1 MFYGPWIYQIYDF
14 NQLVVNV
21 KGVMISDNRAAS
33 GSGGG
38 LLMVDYSP
46 LAAISVSGG
55 EIVRNSASAGG
66 GGVYATSVWS
76 DITVKNVKISNNS
89 AAVGAGGFE
98 AHFSVKLS
106 LMNVSV
112 IGNHGPGIVFT
123 DEIILGQNAYELGG
137 SELYVSGSK
146 FIDNV
151 NEMDGWGGG
160 MLLRGGVMAKVT
172 RCDFEG
178 NRARNG
184 GAVAV
189 VGQGGLD
196 LLDVAIRSNEARECG
211 GGVAFTSL
219 TSLSYGQ
226 NLILES
232 NRGLYGGGMCYMPP
246 SAAGVST
253 VCYPPGAPTHLGLS
267 ASSSLAASPASL
279 GVVRLSGNVA
289 DASGGGLYL
298 RCKGLPEVIKDAVMD
313 GGAGGRRLETG
324 DVERRARNSNM
335 SSSLVGQRRVQQA
348 SFSLNGVSYEMSDN
362 VARYG
367 ESIGSIQEKM
377 SMLGWDQATSISFV
391 PGDAL
396 LKEIVLT
403 DGFGQVIKTKEGIV
417 VAEMLVMGEDGGFTV
432 HHRHFYEFDDDGRCL
447 LDQEAAWPLKNGQGT
462 EFMDSA
468 WLKLRYQP
476 GIVETDG
483 SMLSGSTTDLSLSMQ
498 VIPLERLSC
507 MEGTSFTR
515 VQGGSGVCVAC
526 QRDQYVVSPDYS
538 PCMQCAI
545 GGECDG
551 SNLKGLLEGSK
562 WTREG
567 QEMRLVECPPGSI
580 IVRDTIAVLDECIVC
595 PQQTFSNVTARW
607 EQGKGQLVS
616 QSASQA
622 SLLCT
627 TCLPHRKCQG
637 SQNLP
642 LDTRIWITP
651 KGEAGPGPEQLESL
665 EASAGECFEKMAE
678 CDTLR
683 QRETVVISIADA
695 GAGPTRFTVQWRE
708 IDDGG
713 PSGRSID
720 AQPSVVQQGG
730 SNLMYVAEFT
740 PSKVGNYLI
749 EILRNGISLPN
760 SPILLRVEQALCP
773 TFQTADDQGICR
785 CSGYETEALGCI
797 GSDTLIA
804 IIIVPVIFLLLLVAC
819 IFTKYSIDQAD
830 KVWQI
835 EKSEITFADDP
846 PTVLGKGV
854 HGQVLLGEYR
864 GTACA
869 VKTIVP
875 ERTESRGDV
884 KKSSGSSRSQAQS
897 PTNNHSTNLHLQQQ
911 HQHQHHHQHHHQ
923 RVETDVRG
931 LAASDQN
938 NAMPPFGARPDKDE
952 DYDDYDDDDDAVDRF
967 GQKIVISRTA
977 SGSSMQSSS
986 HAHPSDNQG
995 ARHPVLQCGH
1005 SQSSDLT
1012 SGSSHAKKSVNQNQ
1026 HHGMDSALEMTLDE
1040 VSGSHGAFGRP
1051 HNGTMDDKQ
1060 VSASKRWLQSK
1071 VWRAKSRL
1079 RLWVNNR
1086 ASRMLAKLGHKKS
1099 TEHVSRVDA
1108 LLAEMR
1114 VLIKLRH
1121 PNITTIM
1128 GAVVND
1134 VEFPW
1139 LVMEYMQKGSLLS
1152 LLKSE
1157 DVHLDNK
1164 HLIKLAAD
1172 IVHGMRFLHAS
1183 SPPIIH
1189 GDLKCANVLVDS
1201 AFHAKVTDFGYAKQM
1216 KQPGKVV
1223 GSPFFMAPELLTGG
1237 HWHSCASDVYAFG
1250 IMLYEMFA
1258 QQPLYPGPG
1267 DVISILRQVIHQ
1279 DRRPILPPRL
1289 QNLDR
1294 DDPLKSIVSMM
1305 TQCWEK
1311 EVSKRPTFEE
1321 MDKCSTLADHMG
1333 IATTSTPAITPI
1345 QSGLGDKTLMMSQRS
1360 EAHPRSPV
1368 GRANSRSA
1376 VAIKGPVVPPRIM
1389 EALMR
1394 GEAVGPE
1401 HHVCVSLIWLDASAA
1416 FEDLASFFE
1425 TLHAAAARFDVFL
1438 VGNTGEGGDGVVAVS
1453 NMHKKQDDHALRI
1466 AAFAISLR
1474 EEAKMPKLFKA
1485 SVSAGPLSAAVAYT
1499 DRLGYVING
1508 KALLWAQDIAQFG
1521 LEGQIVCLPDFQEA
1535 ASHQVHPKS
1544 TPMPSSLSLI
1554 SKHIHRFTATTDGNP
1569 QRH

>member
-1 MFYGPWIYQIYDF
+1 MA
-14 NQLVVNV
+14 QLN
-21 KGVMISDNRAAS
+21 GCI
-33 GSGGG
+33 
-38 LLMVDYSP
+38 
-46 LAAISVSGG
+46 
-55 EIVRNSASAGG
+55 
-66 GGVYATSVWS
+66 
-76 DITVKNVKISNNS
+76 
-89 AAVGAGGFE
+89 
-98 AHFSVKLS
+98 
-106 LMNVSV
+106 
-112 IGNHGPGIVFT
+112 
-123 DEIILGQNAYELGG
+123 
-137 SELYVSGSK
+137 
-146 FIDNV
+146 
-151 NEMDGWGGG
+151 
-160 MLLRGGVMAKVT
+160 
-172 RCDFEG
+172 FEG

-211 GGVAFTSL
+211 GGIAFTSL

-246 SAAGVST
+246 NVAGVST

-267 ASSSLAASPASL
+267 ASSTLAGSPVSVGA
-279 GVVRLSGNVA
+279 VRLSRNVA
-289 DASGGGLYL
+289 GASGGGLYL
-298 RCKGLPEVIKDAVMD
+298 RCKGLPEVIKDVVG
-313 GGAGGRRLETG
+313 GGAGGRRLETE
-324 DVERRARNSNM
+324 DNESRAQNSNNLSVGNVESI
-335 SSSLVGQRRVQQA
+335 SSSSGGVSSKRRVRQA
-348 SFSLNGVSYEMSDN
+348 SFSLNGASYEMSDN

-417 VAEMLVMGEDGGFTV
+417 VAEMLVKGEGDGYRV
-432 HHRHFYEFDDDGRCL
+432 HRRDFFEFDDNGRCL
-447 LDQEAAWPLKNGQGT
+447 LDHEVAWPLKNGEGA

-476 GIVETDG
+476 GIVELDG
-483 SMLSGSTTDLSLSMQ
+483 SVLSGSTTDLSLSMQ
-498 VIPLERLSC
+498 VIPLKRLSC
-507 MEGTSFTR
+507 MAGTSFTR
-515 VQGGSGVCVAC
+515 VQGDSGVCVAC

-545 GGECDG
+545 GAECDG
-551 SNLKGLLEGSK
+551 SDLKGLLEGSK

-595 PQQTFSNVTARW
+595 PQQTFSGVTARW
-607 EQGKGQLVS
+607 EQGKGKLVS
-616 QSASQA
+616 LSASQA

-642 LDTRIWITP
+642 LDTRIWVTP
-651 KGEAGPGPEQLESL
+651 KGKAGPGPEQLESL

-683 QRETVVISIADA
+683 QRETVVISIVDA
-695 GAGPTRFTVQWRE
+695 GAGPTRFKVQWRE

-713 PSGRSID
+713 TSGRSID
-720 AQPSVVQQGG
+720 AQPSVGQQGG
-730 SNLMYVAEFT
+730 TNLMYVAEFM
-740 PSKVGNYLI
+740 PNKVGNYLI
-749 EILRNGISLPN
+749 EILRNDISLPN

-773 TFQTADDQGICR
+773 TFQTPDDEGICR

-835 EKSEITFADDP
+835 EKSEITFDDDP
-846 PTVLGKGV
+846 PIVLGKGV

-875 ERTESRGDV
+875 ERTESRGDA
-884 KKSSGSSRSQAQS
+884 KKSSGSSRPQAQS
-897 PTNNHSTNLHLQQQ
+897 PRNNHSTNMQQQ
-911 HQHQHHHQHHHQ
+911 HHQHQHHQ
-923 RVETDVRG
+923 RVETDVMG
-931 LAASDQN
+931 LAASDQH
-938 NAMPPFGARPDKDE
+938 AVPPLGARPNKDV
-952 DYDDYDDDDDAVDRF
+952 DYDDDYDNDDDAVDRF
-967 GQKIVISRTA
+967 GQKIVISRTN
-977 SGSSMQSSS
+977 SGSSMHSSY
-986 HAHPSDNQG
+986 HAQASDNQG
-995 ARHPVLQCGH
+995 ARYPVLQHGH

-1012 SGSSHAKKSVNQNQ
+1012 SGSSHAKKSANHHQQN
-1026 HHGMDSALEMTLDE
+1026 GMDSALEMNLDE
-1040 VSGSHGAFGRP
+1040 VVSECVSGSHGAHGRP
-1051 HNGTMDDKQ
+1051 HSGTMDDKQ
-1060 VSASKRWLQSK
+1060 HSASKNWVQSK
-1071 VWRAKSRL
+1071 MWRAKSRL
-1079 RLWVNNR
+1079 KLWVNNR

-1152 LLKSE
+1152 LLKSK
-1157 DVHLDNK
+1157 DVHLDNQ
-1164 HLIKLAAD
+1164 HLIKLVAD

-1201 AFHAKVTDFGYAKQM
+1201 AFRAKVTDFGYAKQM
-1216 KQPGKVV
+1216 QQPGKVV

-1237 HWHSCASDVYAFG
+1237 QWHSCASDVYAFG

-1258 QQPLYPGPG
+1258 QQSLYPGPG
-1267 DVISILRQVIHQ
+1267 DVISILRQIIHQ
-1279 DRRPILPPRL
+1279 DRRPILPPHL
-1289 QNLDR
+1289 QSLDR
-1294 DDPLKSIVSMM
+1294 EDPLKSIVSMM
-1305 TQCWEK
+1305 TQCWDK
-1311 EVSKRPTFEE
+1311 EVLKRPTFEE
-1321 MDKCSTLADHMG
+1321 MDKCSTLADHIDM
-1333 IATTSTPAITPI
+1333 ASTPTPAITPF
-1345 QSGLGDKTLMMSQRS
+1345 QSGHVDHTLLMSKRS
-1360 EAHPRSPV
+1360 EAAHLRSPV
-1368 GRANSRSA
+1368 RRVNSRCA
-1376 VAIKGPVVPPRIM
+1376 TGIKGPAVPPRIM

-1394 GEAVGPE
+1394 GEVVSPE
-1401 HHVCVSLIWLDASAA
+1401 HHVCVSLLWLDASAA
-1416 FEDLASFFE
+1416 FEGLETFFE
-1425 TLHAAAARFDVFL
+1425 ALNAAAAHFDVFL
-1438 VGNTGEGGDGVVAVS
+1438 VGNRGGGGDGVVAVA
-1453 NMHKKQDDHALRI
+1453 NMHKRQNDHALRI
-1466 AAFAISLR
+1466 AAFAMSLR
-1474 EEAKMPKLFKA
+1474 EEAKRPNLFKA
-1485 SVSAGPLSAAVAYT
+1485 SISAGPLSAVVAYK
-1499 DRLGYVING
+1499 DRLEYVISG

-1535 ASHQVHPKS
+1535 ASNQVHPKS
-1544 TPMPSSLSLI
+1544 PMPSSLSLI
-1554 SKHIHRFTATTDGNP
+1554 SPRIFRFTAAPTVIPSIIGPVSECFEAVDP
-1569 QRH
+1569 QLATVLMVPESKSPYCTRGVGRAP